1 MTNVWN
7 MLAKFLPRSSEPWML
22 RNFSISS
29 KKLKCWTVMMFLQ
42 VKLQTQNTDAHS
54 FKYRNGFHC
63 TTHILKTEGVCMLFC
78 LGRWY

>member
-1 MTNVWN
+1 
-7 MLAKFLPRSSEPWML
+7 ML

-29 KKLKCWTVMMFLQ
+29 KKLRCWTVMMFLQ

-63 TTHILKTEGVCMLFC
+63 TTHILKTEGVCVCFLFGSVV
-78 LGRWY
+78 LMELFLRYSGYQKNLHR